1 MHKISHFLRYPRTS
15 EKRTTYSLLPPISH
29 PIESRVRSLPF
40 RFARREEEVDVGRD
54 EGAEV
59 RGRRAEGGGYEE
71 RREIRSF
78 NLSLCRNGTK
88 NFPCEFHFHGCQNKR
103 NIFPQRF
110 TLRFQGTVTRREYL

>member
-59 RGRRAEGGGYEE
+59 RGRRAAVAAAT
-71 RREIRSF
+71 RRDEKFAR
-78 NLSLCRNGTK
+78 LTYRCV
-88 NFPCEFHFHGCQNKR
+88 
-103 NIFPQRF
+103 
-110 TLRFQGTVTRREYL
+110 GTVRRTFPVNSIFTAARTRETFSPNGLRLDSKEP